1 MKLIKDYSKVAG
13 MKLIYTLVR
22 MSKIQNNN
30 NTESWQGHEAMW
42 IVFHCWWERTK
53 VQPLW
58 TMMNEVV
65 SHRTKHFYHTIQQ
78 SHYLELIFTQR
89 S

>member
-30 NTESWQGHEAMW
+30 NTESWQGHEAM
-42 IVFHCWWERTK
+42 
-53 VQPLW
+53 
-58 TMMNEVV
+58 
-65 SHRTKHFYHTIQQ
+65 
-78 SHYLELIFTQR
+78 
-89 S
+89 